1 MSVASLALCDVT
13 HRYSEGGPAVLSDV
27 TLRIEAG
34 ETVALMGPSGSG
46 KTTLLTILGLLITPS
61 SGAIELDGAA
71 IPRGG
76 PSLPRIRAER
86 FGWVFQ
92 TANALP
98 RRTALDN
105 AALGLLV
112 RGQSRSDARASAHTA
127 LEAVGVGHLAAKEA
141 RQLSGGEL
149 QRVCIA
155 RALAARPSFI
165 LADEPTGQLD
175 HATTVDV
182 TAALLRNRPEGT
194 AVILATHDAEVARQC
209 SRLIRVT
216 DGYIREET
224 P

>member
-1 MSVASLALCDVT
+1 MSIALRNVGHAYTADGV
-13 HRYSEGGPAVLSDV
+13 AVLREVSLTID
-27 TLRIEAG
+27 AG

-46 KTTLLTILGLLITPS
+46 KTTLLTILGLLTAPS
-61 SGAIELDGAA
+61 SGEVLLDGEAV
-71 IPRGG
+71 PRGG
-76 PSLPRIRAER
+76 PMLARIRAGR

-112 RGQSRSDARASAHTA
+112 RGQSNSTARAQAIEA
-127 LEAVGVGHLAAKEA
+127 LHAVGVGHLAANQA

-175 HATTVDV
+175 HATTLDV
-182 TAALLRNRPEGT
+182 TAALLRNRPEGV
-194 AVILATHDAEVARQC
+194 AVVVATHDAEVARQC
-209 SRLIRVT
+209 DRLIRVT
-216 DGYIREET
+216 DGRISET
-224 P
+224 AA